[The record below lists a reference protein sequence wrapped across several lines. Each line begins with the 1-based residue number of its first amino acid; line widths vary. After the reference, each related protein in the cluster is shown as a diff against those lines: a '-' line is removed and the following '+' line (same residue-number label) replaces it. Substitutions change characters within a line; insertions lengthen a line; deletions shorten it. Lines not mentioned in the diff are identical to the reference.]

1 MKSAL
6 ARDEESLHRLE
17 AISNTSAP
25 ILSVYLNLLPHP
37 DETRTIGARLDQ
49 LRPIKT
55 MAESDQLD
63 HAAAMSLR
71 LGIARVFELEP
82 KLEAHW
88 GHGWA
93 FFVCNALDFEEEL
106 IVSPRV
112 WDCEMAGPRPYLR

>member
-37 DETRTIGARLDQ
+37 DETRTIGARLRDQ
-49 LRPIKT
+49 LRPIKA

-71 LGIARVFELEP
+71 LGIARVSSWNRSW
-82 KLEAHW
+82 KLIGAT
-88 GHGWA
+88 
-93 FFVCNALDFEEEL
+93 
-106 IVSPRV
+106 
-112 WDCEMAGPRPYLR
+112 AGRSLCATHLTLRKN